1 MFKAVVFGVE
11 VAVKALAAVAGGGQA
26 LSAAEREQLAWE
38 EKQFVAEM
46 DLLMRVSHPN
56 MCRLVGWWYTCRI
69 CSF

>member
-1 MFKAVVFGVE
+1 MVFGVE
-11 VAVKALAAVAGGGQA
+11 VAVKALAAAAAGGGQA

-56 MCRLVGWWYTCRI
+56 MCRLVGWWCTCRI
-69 CSF
+69 RSV